1 VIAAVLFDWSNT
13 LVQFTSDDELLLEG
27 HRTALAAIGRA
38 EDPTTFSAR
47 YRDVVDGAPGRDY
60 SDLLRELLGD
70 VSTEDVDRFIDVEHD
85 AWRPANQVLGS
96 AQALLDA
103 LRGRGIKTGIVA
115 NSWPEPARLLRADVE
130 TFGLAGL
137 LDVQVWSEEVGVA
150 KPAPEIF
157 LRALEQLGVD
167 PVDAMFV
174 GDRLETDVRGAADAG
189 LTTVQALWFNADQAD
204 GIEPDF
210 LAFTPMDVLN
220 IARRFGD

>member
-13 LVQFTSDDELLLEG
+13 LVQFTWDDELLLEG
-27 HRTALAAIGRA
+27 HRAALAAIGHA
-38 EDPTTFSAR
+38 DDPATFSAR
-47 YRDVVDGAPGRDY
+47 YRDAVDGAAGRNY
-60 SDLLRELLGD
+60 GDLLGELLGD
-70 VSTEDVDRFIDVEHD
+70 VSAEEVDRFIDVEHEV
-85 AWRPANQVLGS
+85 WRPSHQVLGS

-103 LRGRGIKTGIVA
+103 LRGRGIKTGVVA
-115 NSWPEPARLLRADVE
+115 NSWPEPPRLLRADVE
-130 TFGLAGL
+130 ASGLAGL
-137 LDVQVWSEEVGVA
+137 LDVQVWSEEVGVL
-150 KPAPEIF
+150 KPDPEIF

-174 GDRLETDVRGAADAG
+174 GDRLETDVRGAAGAG